1 VGKGSV
7 PGKTAI
13 RVDPGGSGAVRPTR
27 VRMSILFLT
36 VFVDLIGFGIILP
49 LLPFYADRFGASG
62 TVIGGLVVSYSL
74 AQLLFAPL
82 WGRLSD
88 RFGRRPILIVG
99 LLGSAVSYLLFA
111 YANSLSALFLSRVMA
126 GIGGANIPVAQAY
139 VADITPPER
148 RAGGMGL
155 IGAAFGLGFIVGPAL
170 GGILAPIS
178 PQAPGFAAAALCF
191 GNALLALVFLP
202 ESLPLKERLGFAG
215 TPEIPTPVARESR
228 LTALRRLS
236 RHPSFRQILG
246 LSFLFTAGFSVIHP
260 IFPLF
265 ASSRFGFEE
274 REVGWLFAFM
284 GVISATMQGGVVR
297 ALVPRLGERG
307 LLRLCSL
314 PFLFGLIGLAFAS
327 NLGVLLGSLF
337 LLAVGFGGTL
347 PSLVS
352 LLSRLSPAE
361 GQGENLGLG
370 QSVGAM
376 ARVLGPLVGGLSW
389 DLFGGPGPFL
399 SGAVLV
405 LLATIWGRSLP
416 DLAPPTAP

>member
-1 VGKGSV
+1 VGTGIGA
-7 PGKTAI
+7 GKRTI
-13 RVDPGGSGAVRPTR
+13 RVELGGPGAVRPTR
-27 VRMSILFLT
+27 VRMAILFLT

-74 AQLLFAPL
+74 AQLVFAPL

-88 RFGRRPILIVG
+88 RYGRRPILIVG

-111 YANSLSALFLSRVMA
+111 FAGSLWALFFSRMLA

-178 PQAPGFAAAALCF
+178 PQAPGFAAAGLCF
-191 GNALLALVFLP
+191 ANALLAMAFLP
-202 ESLPLKERLGFAG
+202 ESHSRPAAG
-215 TPEIPTPVARESR
+215 RDGTAVPSSSEASESR
-228 LTALRRLS
+228 LTTLRRLT

-265 ASSRFGFEE
+265 AASRFGLEE

-284 GVISATMQGGVVR
+284 GVISAAMQGGVVR

-307 LLRLCSL
+307 LLRVCSV
-314 PFLFGLIGLAFAS
+314 PFFFGLLGLAFAP
-327 NLGVLLGSLF
+327 NLGLLLGSLAA
-337 LLAVGFGGTL
+337 LAIGFGGTL

-361 GQGENLGLG
+361 GQGANLGLG

-376 ARVLGPLVGGLSW
+376 ARVVGPLLGGISW
-389 DLFGGPGPFL
+389 DLFGGSGPFL
-399 SGAVLV
+399 SGAILV
-405 LLATIWGRSLP
+405 LLAAIWGRTLP
-416 DLAPPTAP
+416 DLAPSSTS